1 MQLAMYLANVVPCR
15 LRGSVEGDD
24 VVVMILQLSDDDQRL
39 GWWGLHKTIFFLK
52 DATNQNIIV

>member
-24 VVVMILQLSDDDQRL
+24 VVVMILQLSDDDQQL
-39 GWWGLHKTIFFLK
+39 GMVGTTQNYFFLK